1 MNKRRDPMFHKLR
14 KDIDFIKAK
23 DPAARNTLEI
33 ILCYPGFHA
42 LLLHRMAHGIY
53 KKGFFLAGRMISV
66 VNRFLTGVDIHPR
79 AKIGEAVFIDHGMG
93 IVIGET
99 TEIGNHVTLYQC
111 VTLGGTGKDTGKRHP
126 TIGNNV
132 IISAGAK
139 VLGPIR
145 VGDNSKIG
153 AGAVIL
159 KEVPPNC
166 TVVGIPGEVVRYNEP
181 SVSRESEEPT
191 PVAAGLM

>member
-1 MNKRRDPMFHKLR
+1 MAEVEKVWVTYY
-14 KDIDFIKAK
+14 K

-42 LLLHRMAHGIY
+42 LLLHRIAHAFY
-53 KKGFFLAGRMISV
+53 EKGFFLAGRMISV
-66 VNRFLTGVDIHPR
+66 RNRFLTGVDIHQR

-99 TEIGNHVTLYQC
+99 TEIVNHVTLYQC

-145 VGDNSKIG
+145 VGDNAKIG
-153 AGAVIL
+153 AGAAVIL

-166 TVVGIPGEVVRYNEP
+166 TVVGVPGKIVRC
-181 SVSRESEEPT
+181 EEPA
-191 PVAAGLM
+191 PVVASLISR